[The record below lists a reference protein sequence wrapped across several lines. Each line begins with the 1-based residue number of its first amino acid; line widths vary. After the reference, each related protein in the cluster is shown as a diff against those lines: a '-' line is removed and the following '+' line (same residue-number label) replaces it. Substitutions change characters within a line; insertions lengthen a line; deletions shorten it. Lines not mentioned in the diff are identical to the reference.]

1 MGGGPGGEVSNDYEN
16 IKALGKRFEDT
27 VTPKLNQAISDAGA
41 LHLAESAFTA
51 VTYALAIAYT
61 EASAYMIKDMQSK
74 VKRADDIAKGLYQHA
89 RIWQESG
96 QKSKIQEV

>member
-1 MGGGPGGEVSNDYEN
+1 MGGGDGVSHDTAN
-16 IKALGKRFEDT
+16 IRALGKQFETT
-27 VTPKLNQAISDAGA
+27 VTPELNKAVSDAGA

-74 VKRADDIAKGLYQHA
+74 VEKAHVIGENLFKTA
-89 RIWQESG
+89 RIWDDVE
-96 QKSKIQEV
+96 QKSAVKEV